1 MIELLRLI
9 LHIMASFFKPRTKL
23 VAEILILRQQLN
35 VLRRQVSKR
44 PQLSNTDR
52 FLFVWLYRWF
62 PSVLSAIA
70 ILRPETII
78 RWHRAG
84 FQSYWR
90 ERSRKPVG
98 RPRISAEL
106 RNLIGAMSRAN
117 YLWDAISRGG
127 PAAVAVKSR
136 VEVTGDFVCC
146 YVTKS
151 CHAHDGID
159 LVIAP
164 VLVQVVAETTLRD
177 DESPVGSDQSV
188 VGEGRV
194 WKGKELVVPHR
205 VTAARPVGRD
215 ATIAIWRRWTAL
227 AKADSLS
234 ATYLVRA
241 TAYLCLKAE
250 DGTRRKSVLQLS
262 APKKRLDNFNTPPQ
276 ELPLSRQPP
285 QEAPLA
291 TPPRQE
297 QPTPKIKQIAKLTT
311 AVVLAAIA
319 IVLGAYAFILTKQ

>member
-1 MIELLRLI
+1 MIEFLRLI

-90 ERSRKPVG
+90 ERSREPVG

-117 YLWDAISRGG
+117 HLWLPRTQIRAYRWCNPPRIGCAIM
-127 PAAVAVKSR
+127 
-136 VEVTGDFVCC
+136 
-146 YVTKS
+146 
-151 CHAHDGID
+151 
-159 LVIAP
+159 
-164 VLVQVVAETTLRD
+164 
-177 DESPVGSDQSV
+177 SPNRSI
-188 VGEGRV
+188 GRV
-194 WKGKELVVPHR
+194 QG
-205 VTAARPVGRD
+205 A
-215 ATIAIWRRWTAL
+215 
-227 AKADSLS
+227 SLPS
-234 ATYLVRA
+234 ERCVRIS
-241 TAYLCLKAE
+241 L
-250 DGTRRKSVLQLS
+250 
-262 APKKRLDNFNTPPQ
+262 
-276 ELPLSRQPP
+276 
-285 QEAPLA
+285 
-291 TPPRQE
+291 
-297 QPTPKIKQIAKLTT
+297 
-311 AVVLAAIA
+311 
-319 IVLGAYAFILTKQ
+319 